1 MTHRAKH
8 LGLTTSWVAAA
19 RPPTLANTS
28 LMDPGNGGRIRDQN
42 PSQRVTTDPTGLP
55 GPEAMKR
62 QAQRGRSMFGRR
74 RNGGQGQVRALL
86 DNRMGEALEVGLT
99 AGLNT
104 IVTAEIGE
112 RFSGL
117 CRSP

>member
-1 MTHRAKH
+1 
-8 LGLTTSWVAAA
+8 
-19 RPPTLANTS
+19 
-28 LMDPGNGGRIRDQN
+28 
-42 PSQRVTTDPTGLP
+42 
-55 GPEAMKR
+55 
-62 QAQRGRSMFGRR
+62 MFGRR